1 MSSSTTKTTEGV
13 IACPE
18 CDYLHRVEELPAGA
32 KALCV
37 RCAAVL
43 YRHIPRSLE
52 RATALYAAALLLF
65 LLANAFPIIALDV
78 GGRVEQTH
86 LISAAGAFLRHDMA
100 ELGVLVFLTS
110 VLFPLV
116 TIAGTLYVLL
126 AVQAGW
132 RAPGRAVAYRLVR
145 AVAPWSLVGVFMLGL
160 LVAVVKLLDLATV
173 VPGVSLYA
181 YAGLLV
187 VVAAASANLDEGVIW
202 PRLHHPGIPLPSLG
216 SARQHGLVGC
226 HVCALVSPADVGAS
240 CPRCASPLHARK
252 HDAIVRTWALVV
264 SAALLFIP
272 ANLYPVM
279 TVTRLGRGEPNTILS
294 GVVELI
300 ANGMWPLALLV
311 FFASIVVPVAK
322 LGVLSFLLVSVQRSS
337 PWRPRDRTL
346 LFRVTEVVGAWSM
359 VDVFL
364 VAILAA
370 LVRMDAL
377 ALVVPGIGVTFFA
390 AVVVLTM
397 LAAHS
402 FDPRLI
408 WDHAEPRP

>member
-1 MSSSTTKTTEGV
+1 MSSSTTTTAEGV

-18 CDYLHRVEELPAGA
+18 CDYLHRLEELPAGA

-37 RCAAVL
+37 RCHAVL
-43 YRHIPRSLE
+43 YRHIPHSLE
-52 RATALYAAALLLF
+52 RVTALYTAALMLF
-65 LLANAFPIIALDV
+65 LLANAFPIIALKV
-78 GGRVEQTH
+78 GERVERIH
-86 LISAAGAFLRHDMA
+86 LFSAAGAFFRHGMA
-100 ELGVLVFLTS
+100 ELGVLVFITS
-110 VLFPLV
+110 ILFPLI
-116 TIAGTLYVLL
+116 TIVGTLYVLG
-126 AVQAGW
+126 AVRAGR
-132 RAPGRAVAYRLVR
+132 RAPWMEAVFRLVR
-145 AVAPWSLVGVFMLGL
+145 AVGPWSLVGVFMLGL
-160 LVAVVKLLDLATV
+160 LVAMVKLMDLATV
-173 VPGVSLYA
+173 LPGVSLFA
-181 YAGLLV
+181 YGGLLV
-187 VVAAASANLDEGVIW
+187 VMAAASAHLDDSVVW
-202 PRLHHPGIPLPSLG
+202 PRRRPPPDQTPPPGT
-216 SARQHGLVGC
+216 ARQHGLAGC
-226 HVCALVSPADVGAS
+226 HVCALVSPAGEGAS
-240 CPRCASPLHARK
+240 CPRCDAPLSERK
-252 HDAIVRTWALVV
+252 HDAVVRTWALVV

-294 GVVELI
+294 GVEELI

-322 LGVLSFLLVSVQRSS
+322 LGVLSFLLVSVQRASS
-337 PWRPRDRTL
+337 WRPRDRTL

-364 VAILAA
+364 VAILTA

-377 ALVVPGIGVTFFA
+377 AEVEPGMGVTFFG

-408 WDHAEPRP
+408 WDQAEARP